1 LWHLNMFW
9 GHVMHVL
16 DMLWVLG
23 KRNTVCHWACYVSFG
38 TLIKWEDMS
47 AKRSGVSPNL
57 FLENMNELLYF
68 PSVQVEN
75 LFFITNF
82 ST

>member
-1 LWHLNMFW
+1 
-9 GHVMHVL
+9 
-16 DMLWVLG
+16 
-23 KRNTVCHWACYVSFG
+23 
-38 TLIKWEDMS
+38 MS